1 MFDQHYVLN
10 QLKYSKMTKVLHMK
24 TKYLLFISVLLTVVI
39 VPIGFCQDNT
49 QVGLPEA
56 AIARLGK
63 GGINIMRFS
72 PDGTHLAV
80 GTDVCVWLYSVEDGK
95 ETALFTEQR
104 GQVNSLAF
112 SADGKTLASCGE
124 DSPTIQLW
132 ELNTGEKRL
141 SIALTQQRDSMVS
154 IAFYGT
160 TLISLDRRGGL
171 YYWEVK
177 TGKELSGSKNLAQ
190 FNAAVFSNDG
200 SQFAVGA
207 NDSKIHLWDATT
219 GKKKRTL
226 IAHVALFKKQDKE
239 ILAFAFSPDGEILA
253 SGSEDKTV
261 QLWNTQSYEKID
273 TLTEHD
279 EWITAIAFSD
289 DKRTLA
295 TGDTS
300 GEIKIWNIA
309 TRQVRTTL
317 KGHKNTINALT
328 FAPDGNSEYS
338 GCLASGSADGTIRL
352 WNPFTGKKII
362 TLTTGHTESVKT
374 VAFSENDT
382 FLASAVFN
390 GVVEK
395 WDLKTFQQTETF
407 DAGHN
412 DTTQFVALSSDAKFF
427 ACKSGNAMVAFN
439 LLGSGAHIRGGGNGN
454 LQVWDMSTG
463 KEYPVPA
470 IPRGPR
476 TAAPAFSPDN
486 NLLTA
491 IDFRTIRVWHRETG
505 TELFQLTSNTP
516 LFRGQMLFSPN
527 GQKFAAL
534 ASHNKLQIWDVATQ
548 NEITPANMQPADVFA
563 FSPDSATV
571 ATASHDEMHLWKL
584 NAAAEDV
591 HTPLNAELL
600 GFGESLTFSPDG
612 KILIGYQRRNL
623 MLIDVETGNQAA
635 LPTRHTEPIEAIV
648 FSHDGK
654 TLATCS
660 TDGTVL
666 LWDWEKILAKNKPN

>member
-1 MFDQHYVLN
+1 M
-10 QLKYSKMTKVLHMK
+10 KMKHLFFIT
-24 TKYLLFISVLLTVVI
+24 LLCVAAALPIS
-39 VPIGFCQDNT
+39 FAQDNT
-49 QVGLPEA
+49 QIGLPEG

-63 GGINIMRFS
+63 GGINFMRFS
-72 PDGTHLAV
+72 PDGTRLAV
-80 GTDVCVWLYSVEDGK
+80 GTDVGVWLYNVEDGK

-124 DSPTIQLW
+124 DSPTLQLW

-171 YYWEVK
+171 YYWDVN

-200 SQFAVGA
+200 SQFAISDD
-207 NDSKIHLWDATT
+207 DSKIYLWDATT
-219 GKKKRTL
+219 GKRKRTL
-226 IAHVALFKKQDKE
+226 IGHATPFKNLDKE

-289 DKRTLA
+289 DNRTLA
-295 TGDTS
+295 TGATS
-300 GEIKIWNIA
+300 GEIKIWDIA

-328 FAPDGNSEYS
+328 FAPDGISEYS

-352 WNPFTGKKII
+352 WNPYTGKEMI

-395 WDLKTFQQTETF
+395 WDLTTFQQTETF
-407 DAGHN
+407 DVGHN

-439 LLGSGAHIRGGGNGN
+439 ALGTGGHIRGGGNGN
-454 LQVWDMSTG
+454 LQLWDMSTG

-470 IPRGPR
+470 IRRGPR
-476 TAAPAFSPDN
+476 TAAPAISPDN
-486 NLLTA
+486 NLLAA

-534 ASHNKLQIWDVATQ
+534 ASDDKLQIWDVATQ
-548 NEITPANMQPADVFA
+548 NDITPANMQPADVFA

-584 NAAAEDV
+584 NAEAEDV
-591 HTPLNAELL
+591 HTPLNTKLF
-600 GFGESLTFSPDG
+600 GIGESLTFSPDG

-623 MLIDVETGNQAA
+623 KLIDVETGNQAA
-635 LPTRHTEPIEAIV
+635 LPTRHTEHIEAIV

-654 TLATCS
+654 ILATAS
-660 TDGTVL
+660 MDGTVL
-666 LWDWEKILAKNKPN
+666 LWDWEKISIKR

>member
-1 MFDQHYVLN
+1 MN
-10 QLKYSKMTKVLHMK
+10 TKHPFFII
-24 TKYLLFISVLLTVVI
+24 LLLIVVI
-39 VPIGFCQDNT
+39 PSISIAQDNT
-49 QVGLPEA
+49 QVGLPEG

-72 PDGTHLAV
+72 PDGTRLVV
-80 GTDVCVWLYSVEDGK
+80 GTDIGVWLYDVEDRK
-95 ETALFTEQR
+95 ETALFTGQR
-104 GQVNSLAF
+104 GQVNALAF
-112 SADGKTLASCGE
+112 SQDGKTLASCGE

-132 ELNTGEKRL
+132 ELNTGEKKL
-141 SIALTQQRDSMVS
+141 SIALTQQRDSTVS
-154 IAFYGT
+154 LAFYGT
-160 TLISLDRRGGL
+160 TLISLDRRGRL
-171 YYWEVK
+171 FYWEAS
-177 TGKELSGSKNLAQ
+177 TGKELSEAKKIVQ
-190 FNAAVFSNDG
+190 FNAAAFSGDG
-200 SQFAVGA
+200 SQFAVGT
-207 NDSKIHLWDATT
+207 NDSKIHLWDTTT
-219 GKKKRTL
+219 GKRKRTL
-226 IAHVALFKKQDKE
+226 SGHATLFRKQDKE
-239 ILAFAFSPDGEILA
+239 IHALDFSPDGNILA

-261 QLWNTQSYEKID
+261 RLWDTQNYTKIG
-273 TLTEHD
+273 TLRKHD

-289 DKRTLA
+289 DIRTLA

-300 GEIKIWNIA
+300 GEIKIWDIA

-328 FAPDGNSEYS
+328 FAPDGMSEYS

-352 WNPFTGKKII
+352 WNPYTGKEMI
-362 TLTTGHTESVKT
+362 TLTTGHTESVET

-395 WDLKTFQQTETF
+395 WDLTTFQRMESF
-407 DAGHN
+407 DPGHN

-439 LLGSGAHIRGGGNGN
+439 ALGTGGHIRGLGNGN

-470 IPRGPR
+470 IPPGPR
-476 TAAPAFSPDN
+476 TASPAISPDN
-486 NLLTA
+486 NLLAA

-505 TELFQLTSNTP
+505 TELFQLNSNTP

-527 GQKFAAL
+527 GQKFAVL
-534 ASHNKLQIWDVATQ
+534 ASHNKPQIWDVATQ
-548 NEITPANMQPADVFA
+548 NDITPANIQPAEVFA
-563 FSPDSATV
+563 FSPDSTTV
-571 ATASHDEMHLWKL
+571 AIASHDEMHLWKL
-584 NAAAEDV
+584 NAEAEDV

-623 MLIDVETGNQAA
+623 KLIDVETGNQEA
-635 LPTRHTEPIEAIV
+635 LSTMHTEHIEAIV

-654 TLATCS
+654 TLATAS
-660 TDGTVL
+660 MDGTIL
-666 LWDWEKILAKNKPN
+666 LWDWEKISIKRK